1 MEIKP
6 ELSVI
11 IPVLNEEENIKELIS
26 RLVKVI
32 ENELSISYE
41 IIIID
46 DGSNDRTWTTI
57 CDAHKSNLNIKGL
70 SFTRNFGHQYA
81 ITAGIN
87 NCHGK
92 YAFILDGD
100 LQHPPEL
107 LTNFFLHIRKGFDI
121 VAGVRQE
128 EKDISFSKRIFSKFF
143 YWFFNKVGDVKI
155 IPGTSDFR
163 LISLEVI
170 EFIKALPEIDKF
182 YRALLPW
189 SGFNTFYLPYSPD
202 VRKSGVPKFSFLK
215 SLRMGIKGIVSFSIK
230 PLYISIYLGFTIAS
244 VSFIYGLYEIY
255 AKLILRS
262 VPPGF
267 TDIIA
272 SILFLSGIQLI
283 ILGVLGIYIGK
294 LKKQTSQRPEY
305 LIKNKVGIN
314 T

>member
-11 IPVLNEEENIKELIS
+11 IPVLNEAENINDLIS
-26 RLVKVI
+26 RLVKVV
-32 ENELSISYE
+32 ESELSLNYE

-46 DGSNDRTWTTI
+46 DGSNDSTWATI
-57 CDAHKSNLNIKGL
+57 SAAHLSNRNIKGI

-87 NCHGK
+87 HCCGK

-107 LTNFFLHIRKGFDI
+107 LTIFFSHLREGFDI
-121 VAGVRQE
+121 VAGVRKE
-128 EKDISFSKRIFSKFF
+128 EKDISIPKKLFSKFY

-163 LISLEVI
+163 LVSSNVI
-170 EFIKALPEIDKF
+170 EFIKTLPEIDKF

-189 SGFNTFYLPYSPD
+189 SGFNTFYLPYTAEK
-202 VRKSGVPKFSFLK
+202 RKKGDPKFSFIK
-215 SLRMGIKGIVSFSIK
+215 SFTMGIKGIVSFSIK
-230 PLYISIYLGFTIAS
+230 PLYISIYLGFGIAS
-244 VSFIYGLYEIY
+244 LSFIYGLYEIY

-262 VPPGF
+262 VPAGF

-283 ILGVLGIYIGK
+283 VLGVLGIYIGN

-305 LIKNKVGIN
+305 LIKNMVGIN
-314 T
+314 R